1 MKLQDFYN
9 KTIKFGR
16 QNDPRKGKAI
26 NRYEDTAIL
35 NGNLQTEI
43 KKILVGIDIEVPELL
58 LADRIRQRTGLDLVL
73 AHHPEGHAFASLHE
87 VMRLQVDI
95 LKEMGVSESV
105 ATKLLE
111 ERQQEV
117 ERRILP
123 NNHMR
128 SVDAAKILDLAFM
141 CAHTPADNHVF
152 SYLTGIFNREKPKT
166 VQDTVDILM
175 SIEEYK
181 QAAKESVG
189 PRVVLG
195 SPKRNVGKILVEMT
209 GGTEGSGRIY
219 EKLYN
224 KDVRTLVCM
233 HVSEDHFKKVAD
245 AHLNIVIAGHISSD
259 TLGLNLLLDNL
270 EKSED
275 FQIYS
280 CSGFRRVKRK

>member
-1 MKLQDFYN
+1 MKLFDFYN

-16 QNDPRKGKAI
+16 QNDPRKGKVI
-26 NRYEDTAIL
+26 NRYADTAIL

-87 VMRLQVDI
+87 VMHLQVDI
-95 LKEMGVSESV
+95 LKEIGVSESV

-111 ERQQEV
+111 ERQREV

-152 SYLTGIFNREKPKT
+152 AYLTGIFSREKPKT
-166 VQDTVDILM
+166 VQDIVDILM

-270 EKSED
+270 EKNED